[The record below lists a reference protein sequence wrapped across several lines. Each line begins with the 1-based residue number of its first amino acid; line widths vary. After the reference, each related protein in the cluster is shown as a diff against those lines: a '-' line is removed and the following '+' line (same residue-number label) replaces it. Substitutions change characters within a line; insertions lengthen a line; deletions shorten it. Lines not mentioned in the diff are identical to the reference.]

1 MFRRK
6 IMADEFGDN
15 GSDNQEEASF
25 AELFASYDA
34 EINHDIRQG
43 DKIEGKIIS
52 LGQNAVYISTGSKSD
67 GVVDKAELLDKN
79 GDFPYAVGDTI
90 SLYVVSMN
98 ESEITLSKSLS
109 GAGTVIM
116 LEEASFTH
124 TPVEGKVS
132 GTIKGGFSVNVMGK
146 RAFCP
151 VSQMD
156 VRYVEDTESYVG
168 NTFDFLITRFEE
180 GGRNIVV
187 SRRDLLNLENK
198 ERQEAFFKEAR
209 EGDILTGSVTKLMPY
224 GAFIELVPGVEGMA
238 HISELSWSRVDKAEE
253 AVKQGETV
261 KVKVLKIEAKEG
273 ADIPKISLSIKQALS
288 EDPWDSEAATIAP
301 GDQLTGKVVRLAPFG
316 AFVEILPG
324 MDGLV
329 HLSEM
334 SHIKRIVKADDVV
347 CLGEMVQVVV
357 KEIDISKRRISLSIK
372 DAHGDPWSGIA
383 EKYAPG
389 TLVDTTVEKREQF
402 GIFLSLEPGVTGLLP
417 ASVISKASKPSDYDS
432 LKPGDKLSVM
442 VESVDEEKRRI
453 SLAPPELK
461 DSDDWRQFAP
471 PKKEAMG
478 NMGSILMEAMKNK
491 K

>member
-1 MFRRK
+1 M
-6 IMADEFGDN
+6 MADKFGDN

-25 AELFASYDA
+25 AEMFASYDA

-52 LGQNAVYISTGSKSD
+52 IGQNAVYISTGSKSD
-67 GVVDKAELLDKN
+67 GVVDKAELLDKDGQFN
-79 GDFPYAVGDTI
+79 HAVGDMI
-90 SLYVVSMN
+90 SLYVVSKN

-109 GAGTVIM
+109 GAGTATM
-116 LEEASFTH
+116 LEDASYTR
-124 TPVEGKVS
+124 TPVEGKVA
-132 GTIKGGFSVNVMGK
+132 GTIKGGFNVTIMGK

-156 VRYVEDTESYVG
+156 IKYVEDTESYVG
-168 NTFDFLITRFEE
+168 STFDFLITRFEE

-198 ERQEAFFKEAR
+198 DRQDAFFKEAR
-209 EGDILTGSVTKLMPY
+209 EGEIVTGSVTKLMPY

-253 AVKQGETV
+253 VLAQGETV
-261 KVKVLKIEAKEG
+261 KVKILKIEAKEG
-273 ADIPKISLSIKQALS
+273 VDIPKISLSIKQALS
-288 EDPWDSEAATIAP
+288 EDPWDSQAGTIAP

-316 AFVEILPG
+316 AFVEIAPG

-334 SHIKRIVKADDVV
+334 SHTRRIVKADDVV
-347 CLGEMVQVVV
+347 TLGEMIQVVV
-357 KEIDISKRRISLSIK
+357 KDVDIEKRRISLSIK
-372 DAHGDPWSGIA
+372 DALGDPWTGIF

-389 TLVDTTVEKREQF
+389 TIVETTVEKKEQF

-417 ASVISKASKPSDYDS
+417 ASVISKASKPSDYES
-432 LKPGDKLSVM
+432 LKPGDKVTVM
-442 VESVDEEKRRI
+442 VESADEERRRI
-453 SLAPPELK
+453 SLAPPEMK
-461 DSDDWRQFAP
+461 DSDEWRKFAA
-471 PKKEAMG
+471 PKKEAEPMG
-478 NMGSILMEAMKNK
+478 DMGTLLMEALKNK